1 MTTLNNINICIYIAL
16 LHDHTCHL
24 VMSVYVYIYIYVY
37 MHINMHIYIYIM
49 TMYMHAHKC
58 VMDTL

>member
-24 VMSVYVYIYIYVY
+24 VMSVYVYIYICVY
-37 MHINMHIYIYIM
+37 AHKHAYIYIM